1 MDLKSILKSLENCPC
16 GRVHTFDTER
26 LEIGRGLV
34 HKVGEI
40 LADSEFPK
48 KVLLVADNKTLGAS
62 GGILESLEAH
72 GFELKKLIYNCMEY
86 ARAEQVREIQAVA
99 ADCDAILS
107 VGTGSLNDI
116 CRVAAYQDE
125 KDFCIFATAPSMDG
139 FASDT
144 APIIENSFKS
154 SWQAK
159 QPRIII
165 ADTDILAASPDELK
179 AAGFGD
185 MMAKYIGLVDWRI
198 AQLLIDE
205 YYCDRVAAITQ
216 EAIDRIVALADRILD
231 KDPEAAGA
239 VMEALVLTGLAMKLA
254 HCSRPASG
262 SEHVI
267 SHYWECHKVIAG
279 IWPEYHGK
287 KVGVATVICNRI
299 YRNIAEKCLSVKATK
314 DTTDYDIV
322 YSKFHER
329 LIDNVKK
336 QNEPCITDLVSP
348 EALERNWDKI
358 RKIILDEL
366 PSDEEMLKLMKT
378 AGAVTEP
385 EDINIAPDFLMDGIR
400 YSPYMRYRLT
410 LLRLLPMLGID
421 VADYM

>member
-1 MDLKSILKSLENCPC
+1 MDLKNILKTLEGCSC
-16 GRVHTFDTER
+16 GREHTFDTER
-26 LEIGRGLV
+26 VEIGRGLV
-34 HKVGEI
+34 KKTGEI
-40 LADSEFPK
+40 LSESSFPK
-48 KVLLVADNKTLGAS
+48 KMLLVADSKTLRAS
-62 GGILESLEAH
+62 VGILESLENG
-72 GFELKKLIYNCMEY
+72 GFEVKKLIYDCMEY
-86 ARAEQVREIQAVA
+86 ARVEQVREVEAAA
-99 ADCDAILS
+99 ADSDAILS

-116 CRVAAYQDE
+116 CRVASYRMG

-144 APIIENSFKS
+144 APIIENSFKT

-159 QPRIII
+159 QPRIIV
-165 ADTDILAASPDELK
+165 ADTEILAAAPDELK
-179 AAGFGD
+179 SAGFGD

-216 EAIDRIVALADRILD
+216 EAIVRIVALADRILD

-254 HCSRPASG
+254 HSSRPASG

-299 YRNIAEKCLSVKATK
+299 YRSIAENCLTVKAIK
-314 DTTDYDIV
+314 DPTDYDRV

-329 LIDNVKK
+329 LVDSVK
-336 QNEPCITDLVSP
+336 QLNNPCITDLVSP
-348 EALERNWDKI
+348 EALEKNWDKI

-410 LLRLLPMLGID
+410 LLRLLPMLQID
-421 VADYM
+421 VADHM